1 MNTLLII
8 SFLCFAFCK
17 QSLAFINGFPKEQ
30 CDEMDPTKVKLEGA
44 KGAPDAEFNET
55 ESNPEDAPP
64 TSIRLSDSLN
74 LYRIVTSS
82 PMYRRGRTLDITI
95 RGPDFNAFMLQVR
108 KFGTDERRGFDQAVR
123 VGEFVEWPNSV
134 KPVMCDKNEKN
145 ALTNKNY
152 ASKSGLTF
160 KWKAP
165 NEDVGDIQIVARFIS
180 GDEYWQ
186 ITESR
191 EIPMNEFPVNL
202 KNCGKAKSCILYS
215 ENKASCHQDDC
226 DYILTYSVVNNTNV
240 EFVLGGSAKAEQN
253 YLAVGFSTTPEAE
266 TLKMIACMKAKT
278 VAEIKY
284 FTLNSMDEGLM
295 EYPMR
300 LENKKMDLDGD
311 RMWCSFV
318 APMVTQGEEG
328 NGLDL
333 SVPLFQIYLRG
344 QTNYTRGSN
353 FPILPAKYLTSKKEV
368 SVDKIKLQYHTM
380 EKPKQQ
386 SSAEALNYPFY
397 VLISAVVTITLWEN
411 VRRSL

>member
-1 MNTLLII
+1 
-8 SFLCFAFCK
+8 
-17 QSLAFINGFPKEQ
+17 
-30 CDEMDPTKVKLEGA
+30 
-44 KGAPDAEFNET
+44 
-55 ESNPEDAPP
+55 
-64 TSIRLSDSLN
+64 
-74 LYRIVTSS
+74 
-82 PMYRRGRTLDITI
+82 
-95 RGPDFNAFMLQVR
+95 MLQVR
-108 KFGTDERRGFDQAVR
+108 KFGSDERRGFDQAVR
-123 VGEFVEWPNSV
+123 VGEFASWPNSV

-152 ASKSGLTF
+152 ATKNGLTF

-186 ITESR
+186 MTESR

-240 EFVLGGSAKAEQN
+240 EFVLGGSAKGEQN
-253 YLAVGFSTTPEAE
+253 YLAVGFSMTPEAE
-266 TLKMIACMKAKT
+266 TLKMIACMRAKT

-318 APMVTQGEEG
+318 APMVTQAEEG

-333 SVPLFQIYLRG
+333 SVPQYQIYLRG

-353 FPILPAKYLTSKKEV
+353 FPILPAKYLMSKKEV

-386 SSAEALNYPFY
+386 SGADALSYASY
-397 VLISAVVTITLWEN
+397 VLISAIVTIHLWEN
-411 VRRSL
+411 ARRSL

>member
-191 EIPMNEFPVNL
+191 EIPMNEFQNL
-202 KNCGKAKSCILYS
+202 KQRCFFRVGEHEKLKQYCGRIPQMNECIS
-215 ENKASCHQDDC
+215 
-226 DYILTYSVVNNTNV
+226 
-240 EFVLGGSAKAEQN
+240 F
-253 YLAVGFSTTPEAE
+253 YLAPNCNSQLVTDKSIE
-266 TLKMIACMKAKT
+266 TRNFFREFKNTKMNK
-278 VAEIKY
+278 
-284 FTLNSMDEGLM
+284 
-295 EYPMR
+295 R